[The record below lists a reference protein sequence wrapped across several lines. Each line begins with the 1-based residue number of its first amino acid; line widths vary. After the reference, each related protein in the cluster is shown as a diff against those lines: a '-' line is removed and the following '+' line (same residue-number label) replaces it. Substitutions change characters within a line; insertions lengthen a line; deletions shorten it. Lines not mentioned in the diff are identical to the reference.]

1 MPLAVSFAAPLF
13 LLVLLVS
20 RPGSCSTRGASAP
33 GPRPRRLRHARAML
47 PAVAPRPSGWRRHVP
62 LAFYALA
69 LAALALALA
78 RPQATR
84 AVDVEQA
91 SVVLA
96 FDQSGSM
103 AATDV
108 KPNRLEAA
116 RRAADVF
123 LRAVPKKV
131 RVGAV
136 AFSDAPRVVQ
146 GPTVD
151 RQGVR
156 DALDVLQPQGGTA
169 TGDALDLALRTARR
183 PAPARRQ
190 GAAGGH
196 RAAHRRRLRQGQG
209 PARGGPPGAAACT
222 CRSTP
227 SRSARRAGRSPS
239 PGAGAARR
247 PSACPRTPPACS
259 RVAQASGGRTFS
271 AQDASQLD
279 AVYRRLGSQVATE
292 RRPREI
298 TASFA
303 AGALVALVAGG
314 LLSLRWF
321 GRLP

>member
-13 LLVLLVS
+13 LLVLLVV
-20 RPGSCSTRGASAP
+20 PAAIVLYARGERRRARGRAAFAAP
-33 GPRPRRLRHARAML
+33 ALL
-47 PAVAPRPSGWRRHVP
+47 PSVAPRPSGWRRHVP

-84 AVDVEQA
+84 AVEVEQA

-108 KPNRLEAA
+108 EPNRLEAA
-116 RRAADVF
+116 RRAADLF

-156 DALDVLQPQGGTA
+156 EALDVLQPQGGTA

-183 PAPARRQ
+183 PARPGAKAPPAAIVLLTDGVSVKGKDPLAVARR
-190 GAAGGH
+190 A
-196 RAAHRRRLRQGQG
+196 RRLRVPVYTVALGTQGG
-209 PARGGPPGAAACT
+209 TITVPRRGGGSSTVRVPPDPAGL
-222 CRSTP
+222 
-227 SRSARRAGRSPS
+227 RRI
-239 PGAGAARR
+239 
-247 PSACPRTPPACS
+247 
-259 RVAQASGGRTFS
+259 AQASGGRDFT
-271 AQDASQLD
+271 AQDAAQLD
-279 AVYRRLGSQVATE
+279 AVYQRLGSQVATE

-303 AGALVALVAGG
+303 AGALVALVAGA